1 MDDAEVVLKIRQIQR
16 KHRHT
21 YGIDRVTAELRSTGL
36 VINHKR
42 VARLMRENGLNAVI
56 RKKRNWSC
64 NVLPVK
70 RRHLPSNILKREFN
84 AEHPGEKLVS
94 DVTYLPTNDG
104 GWCYVSL
111 VKDLASSEIVACAT
125 SRSQTMSLGFETL
138 RLLKGKTR
146 RNGIFHTDQGYM
158 YTHPAFGRMLR
169 DMGLRQSLSRKGNCL
184 DNAVIESFNGTMK
197 CEWFYSRFGKGRWN
211 LTFEQATALVKEY
224 VRYYN
229 EKRIQKK
236 LGYLTPVQY
245 REQIARSYD

>member
-1 MDDAEVVLKIRQIQR
+1 MDDAEVVRKIRQIQKR
-16 KHRHT
+16 HRQT
-21 YGIDRVTAELRSTGL
+21 YGIDRVTAELRSAGL
-36 VINHKR
+36 TINHKR

-56 RKKRNWSC
+56 RKKRNWRCS
-64 NVLPVK
+64 VSPVK
-70 RRHLPSNILKREFN
+70 RPHLPANILDRRFKSEQ
-84 AEHPGEKLVS
+84 PGEKLVS

-125 SRSQTMSLGFETL
+125 SKSQTLELGINTL
-138 RLLKGKTR
+138 IQLKGKTR
-146 RNGIFHTDQGYM
+146 VGGIFHTDQGYM
-158 YTHPAFGRMLR
+158 YTHPLFGKMLA

-197 CEWFYSRFGKGRWN
+197 CEWFYPRFGKGRWD

-229 EKRIQKK
+229 ERRIQKK

-245 REQIARSYD
+245 RKQIAQSHV